1 MLYSNNI
8 FNNDY
13 ILELNSINYDNVFI
27 YNEYFSFY
35 DDFYLGTIKIPIGVL
50 VNHKIKTIF
59 DKFDM
64 KIFTIGS
71 CDENVINWQN
81 HKFIDNMKCYSKIN
95 GIYHFYKYTT
105 YNDDDEILLSKR
117 IGKLRNSTIGNS
129 KISGIFYV
137 QFNNKKD
144 LAKFK
149 LIMK

>member
-27 YNEYFSFY
+27 YNEYSSFY
-35 DDFYLGTIKIPIGVL
+35 DDFYLGNIKIPIGVL

-59 DKFDM
+59 DKFDI
-64 KIFTIGS
+64 KIFTVGY
-71 CDENVINWQN
+71 CNENVIDWQN
-81 HKFIDNMKCYSKIN
+81 HKFIDNMKCYNKMN
-95 GIYHFYKYTT
+95 GIYYFYRYTT
-105 YNDDDEILLSKR
+105 YIDDEKTLLSKC
-117 IGKLRNSTIGNS
+117 IDKLHTSNGRTN
-129 KISGIFYV
+129 GIFYV

-149 LIMK
+149 LMMK